1 MAELSFQDEQGFNQ
15 IFKPVGSTPFRAQ
28 RRHDWFV
35 HEAQRLGARRI
46 LELGC
51 GTGEAAAYLAANSGA
66 DVVAVDISEKFLDHA
81 RKAHD
86 APNLHFQKLDI
97 FADDLKALGTFDL
110 VYGNGILHHLV
121 VRLDEVLR
129 ALLSLTTPQGGLAFI
144 EPNFLNPYC
153 AFIFGT
159 KIGRNFARLEPD
171 EMAFKPQEL
180 RRSLAQAG
188 WKHVDVTT
196 RDFLVPGVPKSLI
209 KPILTIEPLLE
220 GSIATRWLA
229 QSHFMT
235 ARR

>member
-1 MAELSFQDEQGFNQ
+1 MAELNFQDEQGFNQ

-28 RRHDWFV
+28 RRHEWFV
-35 HEAQRLGARRI
+35 REARRLGARRI

-51 GTGEAAAYLAANSGA
+51 GTGEAAAFMATHCNA
-66 DVVAVDISEKFLDHA
+66 DVVAVDVSEKFLGSA
-81 RKAHD
+81 RKTHTAS
-86 APNLHFQKLDI
+86 NLHFHKLDI
-97 FADDLKALGTFDL
+97 FTDDLKAIGTFDL

-209 KPILTIEPLLE
+209 KPILAIEPLLE